1 MKKEGERLVG
11 FILGVLSSID
21 RPTMVEWIKTDFMPP
36 VFEFELPPYL
46 IGVKSLMADYK
57 DQILEGLT
65 VANTVKYCNEYR
77 PDLVVVIQ
85 HPKGKR
91 WIENFLKV
99 FLKVQPMPIKQ
110 LQSIQ
115 VNI

>member
-77 PDLVVVIQ
+77 PGHSARTTVIAGSVGALAG
-85 HPKGKR
+85 HHR
-91 WIENFLKV
+91 H
-99 FLKVQPMPIKQ
+99 
-110 LQSIQ
+110 
-115 VNI
+115 